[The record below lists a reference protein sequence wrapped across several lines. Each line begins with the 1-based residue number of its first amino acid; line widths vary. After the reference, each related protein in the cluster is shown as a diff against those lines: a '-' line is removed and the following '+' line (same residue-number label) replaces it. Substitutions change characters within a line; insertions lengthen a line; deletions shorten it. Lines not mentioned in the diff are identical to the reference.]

1 MKNRNYLRILLVAL
15 SLMLLIGAMVGQTV
29 SAEGEGSGD
38 IYSATIVHDDKISI
52 AFAVKATEAELADG
66 TVAVKYTWG
75 EDTAEKTAV
84 YSHPYVSPEGK
95 TPLEGYVW
103 VVTEGV
109 AAYDIGVN
117 ANVKSY
123 YNGEVIEERAYSV
136 ATYLYNKLYRD
147 GVTGEQ
153 KECYEALLA
162 YGAAS
167 QAYLDKNEENL
178 VNALDYAYTKNSD
191 VKINGSSSALASE
204 VTLTY
209 IGTAPLTKWVV
220 NGEEIICTGNS
231 CTIDVDGKVEVDVI
245 TGQKIIQIGDKSFT
259 AESGKW
265 LYNTQV
271 NNQAAPY
278 ASHYN
283 LIIYDKNYTGTFTTN
298 ANGVALVFDK
308 YGRLTKIY
316 DGANA
321 NDSAGYLYTVT
332 EGSKSADAYTT
343 TFNKSNY
350 ATVAFSNLAEGEV
363 LVICPNDGG
372 TNTARNWANSL
383 RGTFESQSPWDSF
396 TNGYVGQVVTIS
408 GMSFEALPETEG
420 ETVTE

>member
-75 EDTAEKTAV
+75 EDTDEKTAV
-84 YSHPYVSPEGK
+84 YSHPYASPEGK

-209 IGTAPLTKWVV
+209 TGDFVIDGWIVDGVTYPLSQTTFQIDGVTEIAAVFAQDLTVNFSLGSYTVENGKWAFNEEVSPIWKYEVVMYDSSFTGELIADTYGMTYIIGSDGIVKKMYDGG
-220 NGEEIICTGNS
+220 NGSYYYPETNGTRVYFTGN
-231 CTIDVDGKVEVDVI
+231 
-245 TGQKIIQIGDKSFT
+245 
-259 AESGKW
+259 
-265 LYNTQV
+265 
-271 NNQAAPY
+271 
-278 ASHYN
+278 H
-283 LIIYDKNYTGTFTTN
+283 
-298 ANGVALVFDK
+298 VALAFAELEEGDTLVVVPRYYSTYYTDNPVRTWAQGIRWTK
-308 YGRLTKIY
+308 YLGSDVY
-316 DGANA
+316 
-321 NDSAGYLYTVT
+321 
-332 EGSKSADAYTT
+332 EGS
-343 TFNKSNY
+343 
-350 ATVAFSNLAEGEV
+350 
-363 LVICPNDGG
+363 P
-372 TNTARNWANSL
+372 
-383 RGTFESQSPWDSF
+383 
-396 TNGYVGQVVTIS
+396 VGQPATLVYTDA
-408 GMSFEALPETEG
+408 EK
-420 ETVTE
+420 